1 MEKLNLPQA
10 ELRVRRVGDAMQV
23 YDVVRRRY
31 VALTPEEWV
40 RQHFLHFLIYVKGY
54 PGGRMA
60 VEKSLS
66 LNGKTRRADIVFYS
80 REMKPDIIVE
90 CKASSVAI
98 TQGVMDQAVEY
109 HMSLGG
115 RIICLTNGLKTVYAV
130 IDRESER
137 FYYMRDLPGYESFER

>member
-10 ELRVRRVGDAMQV
+10 ELRVRRVEDAMQV

-80 REMKPDIIVE
+80 SEMKPDIIVE

-98 TQGVMDQAVEY
+98 TQEVMDQAVEY

-137 FYYMRDLPGYESFER
+137 FYYMRDLPDYESFER